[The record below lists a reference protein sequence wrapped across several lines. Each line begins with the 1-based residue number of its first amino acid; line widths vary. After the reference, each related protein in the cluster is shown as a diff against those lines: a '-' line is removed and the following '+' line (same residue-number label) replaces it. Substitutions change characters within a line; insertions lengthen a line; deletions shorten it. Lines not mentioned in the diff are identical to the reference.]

1 MNELYIS
8 ALSYNIYIGP
18 KRFLKLREQFPDLKS
33 YFDLSIDE
41 QMRSIGIKT
50 EKAIPYFSGMIK
62 EGEKILETCRTK
74 GIKLIGIDD
83 PNYPAKLR
91 VIPEAP
97 FAIYMIGEFNHS
109 IPLLAIVG
117 TRKASNSAAD
127 INRHFATEVVSYNI
141 GVVSG
146 MAKGHDSIAQT
157 AVLDNNGYT
166 VAVLGSGIDV
176 IYPKENQALYR
187 RIAEKGCI
195 ISEYPPGT
203 EPDKWRFPLRNR
215 IISGLADA
223 VFLVQA
229 PERSGALITG
239 KYAEEQGKDLFVIP
253 GNPMDPSYVGTNR
266 LLQNGAM
273 VAVKPEDIVLD
284 ITGKIPKKKKPI
296 EKVLPD
302 LNEKERLVIEAL
314 DDDIYIDDLSL
325 KTGLPIA
332 ELNQLLTRLELM
344 DVVVQYPGRFF
355 ARA

>member
-1 MNELYIS
+1 MNELFIA

-33 YFDLSIDE
+33 YFGLSIDE

-50 EKAIPYFSGMIK
+50 EKAVPFFADMLK
-62 EGEKILETCRTK
+62 EGEKILEACRQK

-83 PNYPAKLR
+83 PGYPEKLR
-91 VIPEAP
+91 NIPEAP
-97 FAIYMIGEFNHS
+97 FVIYMIGDFNHS

-117 TRKASNSAAD
+117 TRKASPSAIE
-127 INRHFATEVVSYNI
+127 INRHFATEIVSYNI

-146 MAKGHDSIAQT
+146 MAKGHDSIAQN

-166 VAVLGSGIDV
+166 VAVLGCGIDV
-176 IYPKENQALYR
+176 IYPKENRGLYQ
-187 RIAEKGCI
+187 RIAEKGAI

-203 EPDKWRFPLRNR
+203 DPDKWRFPLRNR
-215 IISGLADA
+215 IISGISSA

-239 KYAEEQGKDLFVIP
+239 KYAEEQGRDLFVIP
-253 GNPMDPSYVGTNR
+253 GNPMDTNYAGTNR

-284 ITGKIPKKKKPI
+284 ITGKIPKKKKSI
-296 EKVLPD
+296 DKVLPE
-302 LNEKERLVIEAL
+302 LSEKERLVVQAL
-314 DDDIYIDDLSL
+314 DDDIYIDDLSI
-325 KTGLPIA
+325 KTGLSII

-344 DVVVQYPGRFF
+344 DVIVQYPGRFF